1 MPVTIAD
8 LEDAWLA
15 GSTAFDDFLKEWE
28 QKFNAPVAETMIQ
41 MLWQQLPQEAHAELR
56 KMSPEA
62 YAQVE
67 EMMRRQP

>member
-15 GSTAFDDFLKEWE
+15 GSTAFDDFLSEWE
-28 QKFNAPVAETMIQ
+28 KKFNAPVAETMVQ
-41 MLWQQLPQEAHAELR
+41 MVWQKLPPEAHAALR
-56 KMSPEA
+56 QMSPEA

-67 EMMRRQP
+67 EMMRRKP